1 MGLNFNS
8 LHFVIRTFNIVAKFS
23 KYLVR
28 NILLEDTTF
37 LKPYL
42 AVSSYRAWNP
52 SLFALSSF
60 SLSVPLHLVAG
71 LCL

>member
-8 LHFVIRTFNIVAKFS
+8 LQFVIRTFNFVVKFS

-28 NILLEDTTF
+28 NILLEDITF

-42 AVSSYRAWNP
+42 ALSSCRARNL
-52 SLFALSSF
+52 SLLALSSF
-60 SLSVPLHLVAG
+60 PLSVPLHLVAG